1 MSSKDIGIK
10 KLEEV
15 IKNLEKEI
23 QKLQKRPKCPICPK
37 CPKCPK
43 CDECLNVSTKTYEN
57 PIEEE
62 SDDLERMKR
71 KAEEYLGTNW
81 DGSVDKNA
89 DWSRIDLPGKL

>member
-1 MSSKDIGIK
+1 MQKNLSIKDIGIK

-23 QKLQKRPKCPICPK
+23 QKLQKRPKCP
-37 CPKCPK
+37 KCPK
-43 CDECLNVSTKTYEN
+43 CDECLNVSTKTCEN
-57 PIEEE
+57 PTEKE
-62 SDDLERMKR
+62 SDDLERMKQ

-81 DGSVDKNA
+81 DESVDKNP